1 MAPAVSDL
9 FQLNVDLAIRNL
21 KLRLYSSFPNARKRN
36 VTTSRCSGHMGQRNV
51 VSCFV
56 ILDPAVISTNVWVFL
71 MIFFSTQ
78 KKQHQNSIII
88 FLLLL
93 PCNYKPKFCNHFHDS
108 TKVYKWIFVFSNK
121 YWLSVF
127 FFYLYI
133 FVINFSLNLRT
144 YYFSFN
150 LIGKSENLNRFTGNK
165 TRFHPPVLLES

>member
-9 FQLNVDLAIRNL
+9 FQLIVDLAIPNL

-51 VSCFV
+51 VSSFV

-88 FLLLL
+88 F
-93 PCNYKPKFCNHFHDS
+93 CYFYHVTTNQNSVTIFMIKRKFTNEFSSFQINID
-108 TKVYKWIFVFSNK
+108 WVFS
-121 YWLSVF
+121 F
-127 FFYLYI
+127 FIYI
-133 FVINFSLNLRT
+133 FSL
-144 YYFSFN
+144 
-150 LIGKSENLNRFTGNK
+150 
-165 TRFHPPVLLES
+165 